1 MVIITSTYGQGEAPS
16 NGTAFLE
23 LLKSIKQNSNM
34 RYSVVGFGSKS
45 YPDFC
50 KFAIDITK
58 TLKNTNSTP
67 LIKPF
72 YIDNRSF
79 ILFSKWFKLW
89 SDKTGIDIKITEY
102 EVINS

>member
-1 MVIITSTYGQGEAPS
+1 
-16 NGTAFLE
+16 
-23 LLKSIKQNSNM
+23 
-34 RYSVVGFGSKS
+34 
-45 YPDFC
+45 
-50 KFAIDITK
+50 
-58 TLKNTNSTP
+58 